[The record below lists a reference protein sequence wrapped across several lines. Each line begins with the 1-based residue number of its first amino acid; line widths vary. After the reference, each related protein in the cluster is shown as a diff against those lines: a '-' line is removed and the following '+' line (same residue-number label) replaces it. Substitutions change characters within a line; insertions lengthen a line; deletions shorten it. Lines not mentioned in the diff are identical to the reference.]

1 MTLRMPQ
8 PMTAALL
15 AAGALT
21 ALTGCAEKSD
31 SSDSKSGAIA
41 VEATDDACKLSR
53 TSAKTGPIAFKVSN
67 QGSKITEF
75 YLYGPDRKVVSEVE
89 GIGPGT
95 SRTLTVKVPKAG
107 TYTTACK
114 PGMVGDGIRGKFT
127 VTPKNHG

>member
-15 AAGALT
+15 AAGTLA

-31 SSDSKSGAIA
+31 SSDSKSGAIT
-41 VEATDDACKLSR
+41 VEATDDACTLSR
-53 TSAKTGPIAFKVSN
+53 TSAKTGPVAFKVAN

-95 SRTLTVKVPKAG
+95 SRTLTVKVSKAG

-127 VTPKNHG
+127 VTTKNHG

>member
-1 MTLRMPQ
+1 MTLRMSQ
-8 PMTAALL
+8 PMAAALL
-15 AAGALT
+15 AAGALA
-21 ALTGCAEKSD
+21 ALTGCAEKSQ
-31 SSDSKSGAIA
+31 SGDSKSGVIA

-53 TSAKTGPIAFKVSN
+53 TSAKAGPIAFKVSN

-95 SRTLTVKVPKAG
+95 SRTMSVKVSEPG
-107 TYTTACK
+107 TYATACK

-127 VTPKNHG
+127 VTAKQHG